1 MSAAAAPVKITF
13 KLFATLTDYLP
24 AEARRSNQVEL
35 DVDPATPISQIIEPF
50 GLPPKL
56 VHLVLVNGKY
66 IAPEHRTSATL
77 VEGDVLAIWPP
88 IAGG

>member
-1 MSAAAAPVKITF
+1 MKITF

-24 AEARRSNQVEL
+24 AEARRSNLVEL
-35 DVDPATPISQIIEPF
+35 DVDPAAPISRIIEPF

-66 IAPEHRTSATL
+66 IEPHKRLTATL
-77 VEGDVLAIWPP
+77 TEGDVLAIWPP

>member
-1 MSAAAAPVKITF
+1 MNITF

-24 AEARRSNQVEL
+24 VEVRRSNQMPLE
-35 DVDPATPISQIIEPF
+35 VDPQASISQIIEPF
-50 GLPPKL
+50 GMPPKL

-66 IAPEHRTSATL
+66 IAPEVRGTTTL

-88 IAGG
+88 VAGG